1 MVGCLPAGGTA
12 LGGVQHLAAKALAVH
27 KQFYAVGVGASAEVN
42 QLPFVEVPVGEQVYH
57 WVRFGVEPRGLHNV
71 VGVLREACRVNRAEI
86 AAARV
91 VRCRL
96 ADVIPPGPKVLPQ
109 RERPALLALQAD
121 IPALRAPT
129 CAAVA
134 QA

>member
-1 MVGCLPAGGTA
+1 M
-12 LGGVQHLAAKALAVH
+12 GVI
-27 KQFYAVGVGASAEVN
+27 
-42 QLPFVEVPVGEQVYH
+42 
-57 WVRFGVEPRGLHNV
+57 W
-71 VGVLREACRVNRAEI
+71 

-91 VRCRL
+91 LRGRL
-96 ADVIPPGPKVLPQ
+96 AVVIPPGPKVLPQ
-109 RERPALLALQAD
+109 RVWPALLALQAD